1 MKRATATM
9 TCRIIPAGETNAGL
23 VINRNV
29 KTVIALVEKW
39 PLSSVIVITFPS
51 SDTSLCRI
59 ITFMAARMEKKTTPP
74 RGPTFVRPNANARI
88 AEDCSDLQGIS
99 QSATLPMLHTES
111 HRIGGKAETE
121 KEIET

>member
-1 MKRATATM
+1 MATLE
-9 TCRIIPAGETNAGL
+9 CDRYH
-23 VINRNV
+23 
-29 KTVIALVEKW
+29 
-39 PLSSVIVITFPS
+39 LSFFGYQSMQNHYVYGST
-51 SDTSLCRI
+51 DG
-59 ITFMAARMEKKTTPP
+59 KKPTPP